1 MTIRILFL
9 LLLFIL
15 SCDKPDTSLS
25 DEIEA
30 FLSDNMPGYQLMP
43 ENFSNPEIG
52 NRIPEFEGAISKR
65 KPSGH
70 KHIVKFD
77 FNRDGIDDYTAYVF
91 TENLT
96 KTTDEYKYYESKQI
110 LIYGDQSGF
119 STDIVEF
126 GGNEI
131 GYREKYTHI
140 IDSDFWVIESGNYT
154 LSGANDTTLIIPN
167 NTLIG
172 FDETSCTILIWL
184 DNRNYEFLRL
194 KNE

>member
-1 MTIRILFL
+1 MINRILFL
-9 LLLFIL
+9 FLVCVL
-15 SCDKPDTSLS
+15 SCDKSDTSLS
-25 DEIEA
+25 DEIET

-43 ENFSNPEIG
+43 EDFSNPEIR
-52 NRIPEFEGAISKR
+52 NMIPEFEGAISKG

-96 KTTDEYKYYESKQI
+96 NTTDEYKYYESKQI
-110 LIYGDQSGF
+110 MIYGDPSGF
-119 STDIVEF
+119 SIDIEEF

-140 IDSDFWVIESGNYT
+140 IDSDFWILESGSYT
-154 LSGANDTTLIIPN
+154 LSEVNDTTLFVPN

-172 FDETSCTILIWL
+172 FEETSCTIFNWL
-184 DNRNYEFLRL
+184 DDKNFEFLRL